1 MPYIVVENFKGG
13 LDTRRHKL
21 ASAPGTLTR
30 LQNAHITRGGEVEKR
45 KAIKLKHTL
54 PAGTFGMETS
64 VNTIYVFGSIEYTQQ
79 MMPHGVTYQR
89 LQSPTGAAM
98 TEVVYSTVYG
108 GKPFVI
114 ARFDDG
120 KQFPFWDG
128 AFITDWNSGI
138 VTAAMVNNAGI
149 AEHLRSVF
157 FYKNAENEQYSCSAI
172 GNKVRVTGPTGK
184 TFEGS
189 LYKNSNP
196 AVKGTVVSEAKVE
209 TPSVQAQGSFLLT
222 GGSASVKASATYALR
237 QHYYENL
244 PNAVGVWVGDG
255 AAEVKELLGFNAPI
269 PEPITRSGLSTTSG
283 SSVIT
288 GISFGGWQALSVGMS
303 VSGSGIPSGAKI
315 VSIQG
320 SLPHDITISEPA
332 TDTATDL
339 TLTFLA
345 PQIASIEGFGAWSM
359 AGGIGGDP
367 GQRYAAAF
375 AFYVNANTAISGYTA
390 IYSHGG
396 GGWNA
401 RDPGSWTLYAPEN
414 LHETANGKDVWIEF
428 KSQPAW
434 PGTTGGNPGDNFF
447 DYAQIIPSPYY
458 RTGED
463 QTIPN
468 GRYLMRTLGYSAGQ
482 LAGGTFNGVSSVK
495 VDGVEVLGER
505 VAWKTSNSQTAL
517 DIVTQINN
525 FVSTTEYVAS
535 VKDST
540 RIILTATTGTG
551 ESVNGRTINATTVG
565 DAIVTSFVA
574 FAGGKNVVAGSP
586 RVMDFTIDG
595 TFTIGDRYSIAIT
608 DPASPDQPYQFGA
621 TRVSGKIPAFSA
633 TYKGKEYA
641 AVGSTLFFSALNDA
655 TEWGVYDVG
664 SGFIDMSNNF
674 GGREDLS
681 GIGFYQNSVA
691 VFSKRSVQMWY
702 FDPDPS
708 VNAQS
713 QVLDNTGCVAP
724 GSVMSVG
731 SVDLFYLS
739 YNGVRSLRAR
749 DSTDSAYAND
759 IGSAVDE
766 ILIAHMATL
775 TEEQIYKSKSIIEPT
790 DGRYWIAIGGKLFVL
805 SSFSGSGINAW
816 SEYTTGYQI
825 DNMCVFSNNV
835 YIRSGNSIYKYG
847 GDTGNEYDASKVVV
861 EMPYLDANK
870 AATFKYVNGV
880 DLTCEGQWKIELG
893 FDYTNPDARDEI
905 ATVDQP
911 SFALGRI
918 TATGM
923 GTHIGPRLISSY
935 FGYAKLANF
944 ILHYDDQHSKHEAG

>member
-45 KAIKLKHTL
+45 KAIKLKYQL

-64 VNTIYVFGSIEYTQQ
+64 VNTIYVFGSDEYTQQ
-79 MMPHGVTYQR
+79 MMPYGVTYQR

-114 ARFDDG
+114 AKFADG

-138 VTAAMVNNAGI
+138 VTAAMVNNDGI
-149 AEHLRSVF
+149 AEHLRSIF
-157 FYKNAENEQYSCSAI
+157 YYKNAENEQYSCSTV

-255 AAEVKELLGFNAPI
+255 AADVKELLGFNAPL
-269 PEPITRSGLSTTSG
+269 PEPITLDNCETTAG
-283 SSVIT
+283 SQNIT
-288 GISFGGWQALSVGMS
+288 GFASTSQLVVGMN
-303 VSGSGIPSGAKI
+303 VTGPGIPDGAYI
-315 VSIQG
+315 NAIWNSPPTIVLDSAHPANATATGVSIVVRKP
-320 SLPHDITISEPA
+320 LRAE
-332 TDTATDL
+332 
-339 TLTFLA
+339 
-345 PQIASIEGFGAWSM
+345 IEGFGAWSM

-375 AFYVNANTAISGYTA
+375 AFYVNANTPISGYSA
-390 IYSHGG
+390 AYSHGG

-447 DYAQIIPSPYY
+447 DYAQVIPSPYY

-468 GRYLMRTLGYSAGQ
+468 GRYLMKTLGYSAGQ

-495 VDGVEVLGER
+495 VDGVEVLGSR

-525 FVSTTEYVAS
+525 FISTTEYVAS

-540 RIILTATTGTG
+540 RIILTATAGTG

-565 DAIVTSFVA
+565 DATVTSFVA

-608 DPASPDQPYQFGA
+608 DPGSPDQPYQFGA
-621 TRVSGKIPAFSA
+621 TRVSGKVPVFSA

-708 VNAQS
+708 QNAQS

-749 DSTDSAYAND
+749 ESTDSAYAND

-790 DGRYWIAIGGKLFVL
+790 DGRYWISIGGRLFVL

-835 YIRSGNSIYKYG
+835 YIRSGNNIYKYG
-847 GDTGNEYDASKVVV
+847 GETGSEYDASEVVV

-870 AATFKYVNGV
+870 PATYKYVNGV
-880 DLTCEGQWKIELG
+880 DLTCEGQWRIELG
-893 FDYTNPDARDEI
+893 FDYTNASARDEI
-905 ATVDQP
+905 ATVNQP

-923 GTHIGPRLISSY
+923 GTHIGPRVISNY
-935 FGYAKLANF
+935 NGYAKLANF
-944 ILHYDDQHSKHEAG
+944 IVHYDDQHSKHEAG

>member
-45 KAIKLKHTL
+45 KAIKLKYQL

-64 VNTIYVFGSIEYTQQ
+64 VNTIYVFGSDEYTQQ

-114 ARFDDG
+114 AKFADG

-149 AEHLRSVF
+149 AEHLRSIF
-157 FYKNAENEQYSCSAI
+157 YYKNAENEQYSCSTV

-209 TPSVQAQGSFLLT
+209 TPSVQAQGSFVLT
-222 GGSASVKASATYALR
+222 GGSESLRATGSFALR
-237 QHYYENL
+237 QHLYPSL
-244 PNAVGVWVGDG
+244 PPVIGMWIANADGSSKELFGFQAPLPGSIVLSPCDTVAGSDEITGFTSLAGVAVGMNVTGPG
-255 AAEVKELLGFNAPI
+255 I
-269 PEPITRSGLSTTSG
+269 PE
-283 SSVIT
+283 
-288 GISFGGWQALSVGMS
+288 
-303 VSGSGIPSGAKI
+303 GAKI
-315 VSIQG
+315 VSIQTTPPSINLG
-320 SLPHDITISEPA
+320 PNHQATETHTGVSITVVPPQVA
-332 TDTATDL
+332 TI
-339 TLTFLA
+339 
-345 PQIASIEGFGAWSM
+345 QGFDAWSM

-375 AFYVNANTAISGYTA
+375 AYYVNANTSVTNYAASYW
-390 IYSHGG
+390 HGG
-396 GGWNA
+396 GGWNKW
-401 RDPGSWTLYAPEN
+401 DPGSWTLYAPADDF
-414 LHETANGKDVWIEF
+414 ETANGRAMWVEF
-428 KSQPAW
+428 SGQPFY

-447 DYAQIIPSPYY
+447 DYSQVLPSPYY
-458 RTGED
+458 RLGED
-463 QTIPN
+463 KNLPT
-468 GRYLMRTLGYSAGQ
+468 GRWIMRAYGYTGGV
-482 LAGGTFNGVSSVK
+482 LAGGSFNGVTSVK
-495 VDGVEVLGER
+495 VDGVEILGQR
-505 VAWKTSNSQTAL
+505 VAWKTSNSVTAL
-517 DIVTQINN
+517 NIATQINQ
-525 FVSTTEYVAS
+525 FVSSTEYVAS

-540 RIILTATTGTG
+540 RILLTATAGTG
-551 ESVNGRTINATTVG
+551 ESANGRSTSVATIG
-565 DAIVTSFVA
+565 DASVTSFVA
-574 FAGGKNVVAGSP
+574 FAGGKNVVAGTP

-595 TFTIGDRYSIAIT
+595 AFTIGDRYSIAIT
-608 DPASPDQPYQFGA
+608 DPGSPDQPYQFGA
-621 TRVSGKIPAFSA
+621 TRVSGKVPVFSA
-633 TYKGKEYA
+633 TYKGKQYA
-641 AVGSTLFFSALNDA
+641 AVGSTLYFSALNDA
-655 TEWGVYDVG
+655 TKWGVYDVG

-708 VNAQS
+708 QNAQS

-749 DSTDSAYAND
+749 ESTDSAYAND

-790 DGRYWIAIGGKLFVL
+790 DGRYWISIGGRLFVL

-835 YIRSGNSIYKYG
+835 YIRSGNNIYKYG
-847 GDTGNEYDASKVVV
+847 GETGSEYDASEVVV

-870 AATFKYVNGV
+870 PATYKYVNGV
-880 DLTCEGQWKIELG
+880 DLTCEGQWRIELG
-893 FDYTNPDARDEI
+893 FDYTNASARDEI
-905 ATVDQP
+905 ATVNQP

-923 GTHIGPRLISSY
+923 GTHIGPRVISNY
-935 FGYAKLANF
+935 NGYAKLANF
-944 ILHYDDQHSKHEAG
+944 IVHYDDQHSKHEAG

>member
-45 KAIKLKHTL
+45 KAIKLKHAL

-64 VNTIYVFGSIEYTQQ
+64 VNSIYVFGSIEYTQQ

-114 ARFDDG
+114 AKFADG

-138 VTAAMVNNAGI
+138 VTAAMVNNDGI
-149 AEHLRSVF
+149 AEHLRSIF

-196 AVKGTVVSEAKVE
+196 AVKGVVVSEAKVE

-222 GGSASVKASATYALR
+222 GGSESLRATGSFALR
-237 QHYYENL
+237 QHLYPSL
-244 PNAVGVWVGDG
+244 PPVIGMWIASSDGSSKELFGFQAPLPGSIVLSPCDTVAGSGEITGFTSLAGVAVGMNV
-255 AAEVKELLGFNAPI
+255 
-269 PEPITRSGLSTTSG
+269 
-283 SSVIT
+283 T
-288 GISFGGWQALSVGMS
+288 GP
-303 VSGSGIPSGAKI
+303 GIPDEAKV
-315 VSIQG
+315 VSIQTTPLSINIG
-320 SLPHDITISEPA
+320 PNHVATADQTGVSITVVPPQVA
-332 TDTATDL
+332 TI
-339 TLTFLA
+339 
-345 PQIASIEGFGAWSM
+345 QGFGAWSM

-375 AFYVNANTAISGYTA
+375 AHYVNANASVTGYA
-390 IYSHGG
+390 ASYWHGG
-396 GGWNA
+396 GGWNKW
-401 RDPGSWTLYAPEN
+401 DPGSWTLYAPTAD
-414 LHETANGKDVWIEF
+414 HESANGRAMWVEF
-428 KSQPAW
+428 SGQPFY

-447 DYAQIIPSPYY
+447 DYSQVLPSPYY
-458 RTGED
+458 RLGED
-463 QTIPN
+463 RNLPT
-468 GRYLMRTLGYSAGQ
+468 GRWIMRAYGYTAGV
-482 LAGGTFNGVSSVK
+482 LAGGTFNGVTSVK
-495 VDGVEVLGER
+495 VDGVEILGQR
-505 VAWKTSNSQTAL
+505 VAWKTSNSVTAL
-517 DIVTQINN
+517 DIVTQINQ
-525 FVSTTEYVAS
+525 FVSSTEYVAS

-540 RIILTATTGTG
+540 RIVLTAIAGTG
-551 ESVNGRTINATTVG
+551 ESANGRSTSVATIG
-565 DAIVTSFVA
+565 DAAVTSFVA
-574 FAGGKNVVAGSP
+574 FAGGKNVISGTS

-608 DPASPDQPYQFGA
+608 DPGSPDQPYQFGA
-621 TRVSGKIPAFSA
+621 TRVSGKVPTFSA

-655 TEWGVYDVG
+655 MEWGVYDVG

-847 GDTGNEYDASKVVV
+847 GDTGNEYDASEVVV

-893 FDYTNPDARDEI
+893 FDYTNPNARDEI

-935 FGYAKLANF
+935 LGYAKLANF

>member
-1 MPYIVVENFKGG
+1 
-13 LDTRRHKL
+13 
-21 ASAPGTLTR
+21 
-30 LQNAHITRGGEVEKR
+30 
-45 KAIKLKHTL
+45 
-54 PAGTFGMETS
+54 
-64 VNTIYVFGSIEYTQQ
+64 
-79 MMPHGVTYQR
+79 
-89 LQSPTGAAM
+89 
-98 TEVVYSTVYG
+98 
-108 GKPFVI
+108 
-114 ARFDDG
+114 
-120 KQFPFWDG
+120 
-128 AFITDWNSGI
+128 
-138 VTAAMVNNAGI
+138 MVNNDGI
-149 AEHLRSVF
+149 AEHLRSIF
-157 FYKNAENEQYSCSAI
+157 YYKNAENEQYSCSAI

-255 AAEVKELLGFNAPI
+255 AADVKELLGFNAPL
-269 PEPITRSGLSTTSG
+269 PEPITLDNCETTAG
-283 SSVIT
+283 SQNIT
-288 GISFGGWQALSVGMS
+288 GFASTSQLVVGMN
-303 VSGSGIPSGAKI
+303 VTGTGIPDGAYI
-315 VSIQG
+315 NAIWNSPPTIVLDSAHPANATATGVSIVVRKP
-320 SLPHDITISEPA
+320 LRAE
-332 TDTATDL
+332 
-339 TLTFLA
+339 
-345 PQIASIEGFGAWSM
+345 IEGFGAWSM

-375 AFYVNANTAISGYTA
+375 AFYVNANTPISGYSA
-390 IYSHGG
+390 AYSHGG

-447 DYAQIIPSPYY
+447 DYAQVIPSPYY

-468 GRYLMRTLGYSAGQ
+468 GRYLMKTLGYSAGQ

-525 FVSTTEYVAS
+525 FISTTEYVAS

-540 RIILTATTGTG
+540 RIILTATAGTG
-551 ESVNGRTINATTVG
+551 ESVNGRTLNATTVG
-565 DAIVTSFVA
+565 DATVTSFVA

-608 DPASPDQPYQFGA
+608 DPGSPDQPYQFGA
-621 TRVSGKIPAFSA
+621 TRVSGKVPVFSA

-655 TEWGVYDVG
+655 AKWGVYDVG

-708 VNAQS
+708 QNAQS

-749 DSTDSAYAND
+749 ESTDSAYAND

-775 TEEQIYKSKSIIEPT
+775 TEEQIYKSKSVIEPT
-790 DGRYWIAIGGKLFVL
+790 DGRYWIAIGGRLFVL

-835 YIRSGNSIYKYG
+835 YIRSGNNIYKYG
-847 GDTGNEYDASKVVV
+847 GETGSEYDASEVVV

-870 AATFKYVNGV
+870 PATYKYVNGV
-880 DLTCEGQWKIELG
+880 DLTCEGQWRIELG
-893 FDYTNPDARDEI
+893 FDYTNASARDEI
-905 ATVDQP
+905 ATVNQP

-923 GTHIGPRLISSY
+923 GTHIGPRVISNY
-935 FGYAKLANF
+935 NGYAKLANF
-944 ILHYDDQHSKHEAG
+944 IVHYDDQHSKHEAG

>member
-21 ASAPGTLTR
+21 VSAPGTLTQ

-45 KAIKLKHTL
+45 KAIKLKYAL
-54 PAGTFGMETS
+54 PEGTFGMETS
-64 VNTIYVFGSIEYTQQ
+64 VNTIYVFGSIENTVQ
-79 MMPHGVTYQR
+79 MMPQGVTYQR

-114 ARFDDG
+114 AKFADG
-120 KQFPFWDG
+120 NQFPFWDG

-138 VTAAMVNNAGI
+138 VTAAMANNDGI
-149 AEHLRSVF
+149 AQHLASIF
-157 FYKNAENEQYSCSAI
+157 NYKNAENEQYSCTTV
-172 GNKVRVTGPTGK
+172 GNKVRVSGPIGR

-196 AVKGTVVSEAKVE
+196 AIKGTVVSEAKIE
-209 TPSVQAQGSFLLT
+209 TPSVQAQGSFVIT
-222 GGSASVKASATYALR
+222 GGTESLKASATFALR
-237 QHYYENL
+237 QIYYESL
-244 PNAVGVWVGDG
+244 PDVVGLFVGDSV
-255 AAEVKELLGFNAPI
+255 AEVKELFGFNAPL
-269 PEPITRSGLSTTSG
+269 PPPIDVSPCDTTSG
-283 SSVIT
+283 STQIT
-288 GISFGGWQALSVGMS
+288 GFASTAGIEVGMD
-303 VSGSGIPSGAKI
+303 VTGPGIPSGAKI
-315 VSIQG
+315 TAIYNS
-320 SLPHDITISEPA
+320 PPTIVLASTHPA
-332 TDTATDL
+332 TDTATGVTITVRKPL
-339 TLTFLA
+339 RA
-345 PQIASIEGFGAWSM
+345 IIQGFGAWSM

-375 AFYVNANTAISGYTA
+375 TFYVNQHTAISGFSA
-390 IYSHGG
+390 LYSHGG

-401 RDPGSWTLYAPEN
+401 RDPGSWTLYAPQD
-414 LHETANGKDVWIEF
+414 LYETANGRDVWVEF
-428 KSQPAW
+428 SGQPFY

-447 DYAQIIPSPYY
+447 DYSQIIPSPYY

-468 GRYLMRTLGYSAGQ
+468 GRYLMKTLGYSAGQ
-482 LAGGTFNGVSSVK
+482 LVGGTFNGITSVK
-495 VDGVEVLGER
+495 VDGVEILGSR
-505 VAWKTSNSQTAL
+505 VAWSTSNSVTTL
-517 DIVTQINN
+517 NTVTQINN
-525 FVSTTEYVAS
+525 FISSTEYVAS
-535 VKDST
+535 IKDST
-540 RIILTATTGTG
+540 RVILTATAGTG
-551 ESVNGRTINATTVG
+551 ESANGRSTSVSVAG
-565 DAIVTSFVA
+565 DATVSSFVA
-574 FAGGKNVVAGSP
+574 FAGGKNVISGSP
-586 RVMDFTIDG
+586 QIMDFTIDG
-595 TFTIGDRYSIAIT
+595 VFTIGDRYSIAIT
-608 DPASPDQPYQFGA
+608 DPGSPDQPYQFGA
-621 TRVSGKIPAFSA
+621 TRVSGKVPSFSA
-633 TYKGKEYA
+633 TYKGKQYA
-641 AVGSTLFFSALNDA
+641 AVGSTLYFSALNDA
-655 TEWGVYDVG
+655 TKWGVYDVG

-708 VNAQS
+708 VNAQN
-713 QVLDNTGCVAP
+713 QVIDNTGCVAP

-749 DSTDSAYAND
+749 ESTDSAYAND
-759 IGSAVDE
+759 IGSAIDE
-766 ILIAHMATL
+766 ILISHMATL
-775 TEEQIYKSKSIIEPT
+775 TDEQIYKSKSIIEPT

-805 SSFSGSGINAW
+805 SSFPGSGINAW

-835 YIRSGNSIYKYG
+835 YIRSGNNIYKYG
-847 GDTGNEYDASKVVV
+847 GETGNEYDASEVVV

-893 FDYTNPDARDEI
+893 FDYTNPTARDEI
-905 ATVDQP
+905 ATVDKP

-935 FGYAKLANF
+935 LGYAKLANF